1 MTNQP
6 DRLNKIVLAYSG
18 GLDTSVILKW
28 LQNEYN
34 CEVITYTADLGQDED
49 LSSIKTKAVNL
60 GINQVFLEDLS
71 EEFASDFIF
80 PMFRCNAIYEGEYL
94 LGTSIARPLIA
105 KRLIEIAKK
114 TNANAIAHGSTGK
127 GNDQIRFELGA
138 YALNPDIKIIA
149 PWRTWEFKSRSDL
162 IKYAEENKIPL
173 SEGSRNEPPYSTDA
187 NLLHISYEGGILED
201 PWVSPPEE
209 MWKWIKSVEAAP
221 NSPTEIVIDFEA
233 GDPVSVNGKELSPAE
248 IIRKLNN
255 IGSQN
260 GVGRLDIVEN
270 RFVGI
275 KSRGCYE
282 TPGGTILLKAHRA
295 IESVTLD
302 REVAHYKDR
311 LIPKYAELIYN
322 GFWWSPERM
331 LLQKTIDET
340 QKNVSGT
347 VKLSVFKGNVA
358 VKGRKSKY
366 KTLYNQ
372 DLATFE
378 EDRGTYNP
386 GDAEGFININALRLK
401 VDNTK
406 Y

>member
-1 MTNQP
+1 
-6 DRLNKIVLAYSG
+6 
-18 GLDTSVILKW
+18 
-28 LQNEYN
+28 
-34 CEVITYTADLGQDED
+34 
-49 LSSIKTKAVNL
+49 
-60 GINQVFLEDLS
+60 
-71 EEFASDFIF
+71 
-80 PMFRCNAIYEGEYL
+80 MFRCNAIYEGEYL

-105 KRLIEIAKK
+105 KRLIETAKK
-114 TNANAIAHGSTGK
+114 TNADAIAHGSTGK

-149 PWRTWEFKSRSDL
+149 PWRTWDFKSRHDL
-162 IKYAEENKIPL
+162 IDYAEKNEIPL
-173 SEGSRNEPPYSTDA
+173 SEGSKSEPPYSTDA

-201 PWVSPPEE
+201 PWISPPDD
-209 MWKWIKSVEAAP
+209 MWKWIKSPENAP
-221 NSPTEIVIDFEA
+221 SNPTDIIIDFEA
-233 GDPVSVNGKELSPAE
+233 GNPVSVNGKELSPAE
-248 IIRKLNN
+248 IIRKLNQ
-255 IGSQN
+255 IGAMN

-270 RFVGI
+270 RYVGI

-340 QKNVSGT
+340 QKNVSGA
-347 VKLSVFKGNVA
+347 VKLSVYKGNVA
-358 VKGRKSKY
+358 VTGRKSKE
-366 KTLYNQ
+366 KTLYNM

-378 EDRGTYNP
+378 EDRGAYNP
-386 GDAEGFININALRLK
+386 QDAEGFISINALRLK
-401 VDNTK
+401 VDDTK

>member
-94 LGTSIARPLIA
+94 LGTAIARPLIT

-149 PWRTWEFKSRSDL
+149 PWRTWEFKSRNDL

-248 IIRKLNN
+248 IIRKLND

-302 REVAHYKDR
+302 REVAHHKDR

-331 LLQKTIDET
+331 LIQKTIDET